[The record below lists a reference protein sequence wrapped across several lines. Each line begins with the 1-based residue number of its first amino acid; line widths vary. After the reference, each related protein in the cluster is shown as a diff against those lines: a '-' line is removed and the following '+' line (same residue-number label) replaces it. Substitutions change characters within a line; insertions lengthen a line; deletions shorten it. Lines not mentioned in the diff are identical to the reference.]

1 MRPRE
6 EGDDGNK
13 HEDADDWRS
22 EDGRVIER
30 SADDAVDHYAKS
42 LHDCAYHK
50 TKKEKTK
57 AEPKCA
63 ADDAPKCRS
72 DEEGGDDA
80 RPNEKRYRCLLR
92 QFGSS

>member
-42 LHDCAYHK
+42 LQDCAYRK

-63 ADDAPKCRS
+63 ADDAPKCWRHN
-72 DEEGGDDA
+72 EGGDDA
-80 RPNEKRYRCLLR
+80 RPNDKRYSSLLR